1 VEQVMTLRS
10 IFRLSL
16 AGTGLAVTAVLLF
29 ASSRG
34 ASAQSQLPEGPGK
47 DAVVRM
53 CGTCHPVE
61 RAASVRLTRAGWQDT
76 IGKMMTLGAKG
87 SDDDVKAV
95 LEYLSTHFKG
105 EAGKPLNLNTAT
117 SIDLESITLFLRKES
132 AAWIAY
138 RAKNGPCKT
147 IDDLKKVP
155 GVDFKKID
163 ERRERLVCF

>member
-1 VEQVMTLRS
+1 MTLRS
-10 IFRLSL
+10 ISHLSIACMAITGAL
-16 AGTGLAVTAVLLF
+16 LITWSHGT
-29 ASSRG
+29 
-34 ASAQSQLPEGPGK
+34 SAQSQLPEGPGK

-61 RAASVRLTRAGWQDT
+61 RAASVRLTQAGWQDT

-87 SDDDVKAV
+87 SDEDVKAV

-132 AAWIAY
+132 AAWIAW

-147 IDDLKKVP
+147 VDDLKKVP